1 MKHYKR
7 LIVEI
12 NSEYKTSH
20 IADASLNVLKQ
31 SISDIEYFDFLIN
44 GVNGG
49 FFFRNSLQVYSLD
62 DVNDYNNI
70 MIINKYMETNYSN
83 MLEGEFFFAQDIF
96 GNQFGFSTKGIVFF
110 NIETG
115 EKEYVAERFNDWID
129 LIFNDLECYSGVVIL
144 ELWDSKKTHIKY
156 NERLCPIIPFV
167 VGGEYEIE
175 NLYAGS
181 FPNYILANVN
191 IANQVYNLP
200 EGTDIQLKPID

>member
-20 IADASLNVLKQ
+20 IAGASLNVLKQ
-31 SISDIEYFDFLIN
+31 SISDIEYFDFLTN

-129 LIFNDLECYSGVVIL
+129 LIFNDLEYYSGVVIL
-144 ELWDSKKTHIKY
+144 ELWDSKKTHINY

-181 FPNYILANVN
+181 FPNYILANAN